1 MCLDNASGR
10 VREDERLS
18 EYYCSQSGVAVR
30 SRQGEQRHTRMW
42 EAPAAIDRAG
52 GVEWSWPGALC
63 SGADR
68 IHGRH
73 SASSDRHAGL
83 SFVQARIDL

>member
-1 MCLDNASGR
+1 MCLDNIS
-10 VREDERLS
+10 VREDERFS
-18 EYYCSQSGVAVR
+18 EYYCSQSGVAER
-30 SRQGEQRHTRMW
+30 SRQASRAAHACGRHQ
-42 EAPAAIDRAG
+42 RAG

-73 SASSDRHAGL
+73 SASSDMQDLAL
-83 SFVQARIDL
+83 SKRA